1 MRSLGFDLFDDIL
14 DNHSYNES
22 HPSNYRLKVMSLCK
36 KLYNKYPTNKELQ
49 NLRNEI
55 WDRLDANNN
64 LLAKYVEKDCSGWN
78 MNLDK
83 KG

>member
-1 MRSLGFDLFDDIL
+1 
-14 DNHSYNES
+14 
-22 HPSNYRLKVMSLCK
+22 MSLCK

-78 MNLDK
+78 IKLDK